1 MIRKALIGAA
11 AAAMLIPGCLLAT
24 AGGAAAATN
33 NGGGGGGPIGPDCSN
48 LLYTLS
54 VDQEELHFWQVERA
68 QAVGQGASTS
78 VEDAAIETY
87 LERIDEDIQ
96 ALDDAGC

>member
-1 MIRKALIGAA
+1 MNICKAIIGAA

-24 AGGAAAATN
+24 AGGAAAQPST
-33 NGGGGGGPIGPDCSN
+33 GGGHPITADCSN
-48 LLYTLS
+48 LYYNLS
-54 VDQEELHFWQVERA
+54 TDQDELHFWQMQRA
-68 QAVGQGASTS
+68 QTVAQGGSTS

-96 ALDDAGC
+96 ALDDNGC

>member
-1 MIRKALIGAA
+1 MNVRKAIIGAA
-11 AAAMLIPGCLLAT
+11 AAAMLIPGCLLVT

-33 NGGGGGGPIGPDCSN
+33 GGGGGIGPDCSN
-48 LLYTLS
+48 LFYTLS
-54 VDQEELHFWQVERA
+54 TDQQELHFWQVERA

-78 VEDAAIETY
+78 VEDAAIEFY